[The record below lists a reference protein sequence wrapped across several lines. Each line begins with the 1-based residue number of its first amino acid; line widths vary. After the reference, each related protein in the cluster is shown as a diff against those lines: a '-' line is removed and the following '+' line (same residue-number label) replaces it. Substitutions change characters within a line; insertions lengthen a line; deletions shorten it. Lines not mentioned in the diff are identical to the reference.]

1 MLDTNFDFENRKSAA
16 GLGSIRKYL
25 APESATS
32 DEASSPV
39 VQKRREMT
47 RNEGMAFRRASML
60 VKRDSEEDENE
71 RPDNE
76 HKESNTSSAITPSSG
91 KYSSAGEYTS
101 PETAITPDAPN
112 PFADPRYTRRQSKD
126 VSPVRQQR
134 LEPTAQAPRQDRS
147 EREFSRAEGPQPPPR
162 SPLRGVLQV
171 CQPQSGHQRGSSTDE
186 GYNRTVPASE
196 QGMLTTRAQPQ
207 PGMRMSSERSRDNSR
222 SPGLPDRRADPS
234 AASQQSNAV
243 YSRPNGSSPSI
254 NHFSPRT
261 SHSRASSRDDG
272 VPQRMDSAGSSQQP
286 YSSRS
291 QNAPSSSGSP
301 RSSMLGP
308 SRTGPSPGPSPLR
321 RPEEY
326 FAAPNIPQP
335 SKSPAAALR
344 HEESSRPISA
354 SSAYSLSRPAASP
367 QPPVESNPAADAAYA
382 DFGARVAHM
391 KGVFRLT
398 AEKELPGDRCTP
410 SMWLRGALW
419 WYHTG
424 KTGLEALFARRDPN
438 ERRELLT
445 QPHVDLA
452 KAWWILTD
460 PLEQYDTPDG
470 GTRTSDPGVSMI
482 RRGLAALK
490 NSLKTLS
497 LSITKNHLLPP
508 ESSLIQGQNTRIW
521 IEYPNFTSD
530 ATAVLSG
537 SVSKSVLVAD
547 SKQAVD
553 PYEVLPLGDTRD
565 YFWYGRFPVEVYLHT
580 EESETDR
587 VVLPCLLTVLRGRHD
602 YQTSVTIA
610 SQSELVNI
618 KILPKQDDR
627 RCLTWSD
634 VSWKAS
640 PAGMSIHLPRNF
652 DLSVRMQE
660 RDYKALWNLSEYA
673 RKVERT
679 LQPEAD
685 ERLVHECRLAELQY
699 VDSSNSSSF
708 PTEKIRGCTAL
719 IFERTDKH
727 VGGSGTRRL
736 HRGYRMLLITDPGH
750 KTLSAVSH
758 DICRRSPFY
767 FEFLT
772 DSAAGGTTAMIVRI
786 REAKRQCRILL
797 VFPDAS
803 SRQSLY
809 DVINGLALG
818 QDESIVGKMALTSL
832 NIEPAS
838 QSLSFSQSGHPA
850 LQNLQWQK
858 LGVTNGISDDPNTRI
873 PATVESENLRI
884 LARHA
889 TGCITDRINLGK
901 GELLFRLPPSETPSV
916 QILRAPQE
924 DMTMSVDT
932 RQSHGTVVNGIAE
945 LLKTVLEQQTI
956 RTFTFQSHSDLHAF
970 QAAITGRTVRFDGMA
985 ATLDI
990 SRRRMVVPIYK
1001 KWQAQN
1007 VRIQIVSQ
1015 GQVVQLLAFM
1025 EEFSHADALCFQI
1038 KSTDV
1043 FETHKGDSKGKK
1055 WTVKMV
1061 DAKFTLPSREKGK
1074 EETQEEHLNSR
1085 FVNLENLDYAE
1096 EHDDITVGFD
1106 TEQGKMMTFAYQV
1119 AILNSN

>member
-1 MLDTNFDFENRKSAA
+1 
-16 GLGSIRKYL
+16 
-25 APESATS
+25 
-32 DEASSPV
+32 
-39 VQKRREMT
+39 
-47 RNEGMAFRRASML
+47 
-60 VKRDSEEDENE
+60 
-71 RPDNE
+71 
-76 HKESNTSSAITPSSG
+76 
-91 KYSSAGEYTS
+91 
-101 PETAITPDAPN
+101 
-112 PFADPRYTRRQSKD
+112 
-126 VSPVRQQR
+126 
-134 LEPTAQAPRQDRS
+134 
-147 EREFSRAEGPQPPPR
+147 
-162 SPLRGVLQV
+162 
-171 CQPQSGHQRGSSTDE
+171 
-186 GYNRTVPASE
+186 
-196 QGMLTTRAQPQ
+196 
-207 PGMRMSSERSRDNSR
+207 
-222 SPGLPDRRADPS
+222 
-234 AASQQSNAV
+234 
-243 YSRPNGSSPSI
+243 
-254 NHFSPRT
+254 
-261 SHSRASSRDDG
+261 
-272 VPQRMDSAGSSQQP
+272 
-286 YSSRS
+286 
-291 QNAPSSSGSP
+291 
-301 RSSMLGP
+301 
-308 SRTGPSPGPSPLR
+308 
-321 RPEEY
+321 
-326 FAAPNIPQP
+326 
-335 SKSPAAALR
+335 
-344 HEESSRPISA
+344 
-354 SSAYSLSRPAASP
+354 
-367 QPPVESNPAADAAYA
+367 
-382 DFGARVAHM
+382 
-391 KGVFRLT
+391 
-398 AEKELPGDRCTP
+398 
-410 SMWLRGALW
+410 MWLRCALW

-460 PLEQYDTPDG
+460 PLEHYDTPDG
-470 GTRTSDPGVSMI
+470 GTRTSDPEASMI

-497 LSITKNHLLPP
+497 FSITKNHLLPP

-553 PYEVLPLGDTRD
+553 PYEALPLNDTKD

-587 VVLPCLLTVLRGRHD
+587 VVLPCLLTVLRGRRD
-602 YQTSVTIA
+602 YQTSVIIA

-618 KILPKQDDR
+618 KILPRQDDG
-627 RCLTWSD
+627 RCRTWSD

-640 PAGMSIHLPRNF
+640 PAAMSIHLPRNF

-660 RDYKALWNLSEYA
+660 RDYRALWNLSEYA
-673 RKVERT
+673 RKVEKT

-685 ERLVHECRLAELQY
+685 ERLVLECRLAELQY

-708 PTEKIRGCTAL
+708 PTGKIRGCTAL

-736 HRGYRMLLITDPGH
+736 HRGYRMLLITNPGH

-786 REAKRQCRILL
+786 REAKKQVRILL

-803 SRQSLY
+803 SRQRLY
-809 DVINGLALG
+809 HVINGLEVM
-818 QDESIVGKMALTSL
+818 QDERIVGKMMLTSL

-838 QSLSFSQSGHPA
+838 LSLSFEQSGNLA

-858 LGVTNGISDDPNTRI
+858 LGITNGISDGI

-889 TGCITDRINLGK
+889 TGCITDRVNLDK
-901 GELLFRLPPSETPSV
+901 GELLLRLPPSEIPSV

-932 RQSHGTVVNGIAE
+932 RLSHGMVVDGIAE

-970 QAAITGRTVRFDGMA
+970 QAAITGCTVRFDGMA

-1001 KWQAQN
+1001 KWQAHN

-1015 GQVVQLLAFM
+1015 GQIVQLLAFM

-1043 FETHKGDSKGKK
+1043 FETHKGGKK

-1061 DAKFTLPSREKGK
+1061 DAKFTLPPPATSSREKGRD
-1074 EETQEEHLNSR
+1074 ETQEGRLRNR

-1096 EHDDITVGFD
+1096 EHDDITIGFD
-1106 TEQGKMMTFAYQV
+1106 TEQGKLMTDVLAMLTLHILIDIETDRDRFAQALPAATSV
-1119 AILNSN
+1119 SRGITLKRRI